1 MGKVFGNTRIFIPH
15 MTELKNIPVVIK
27 VGGKLIEDI
36 LGDIKEEVKK
46 QEGESKRI
54 DEGSVKRVVVTDME
68 NIRGEVLE
76 DLKAGDVVVKE
87 DSTGAH
93 AYLVSFRSD
102 TGICITYTDCEN
114 VETVAYDKI
123 EGVWTFN
130 SKDVT
135 HIGS

>member
-1 MGKVFGNTRIFIPH
+1 MGKVFGNTRIIIPH
-15 MTELKNIPVVIK
+15 MTELKNTPAVIMI
-27 VGGKLIEDI
+27 GGKPIEDI
-36 LGDIKEEVKK
+36 LGDIKEE
-46 QEGESKRI
+46 SKR
-54 DEGSVKRVVVTDME
+54 SVKRVVVTDME

-76 DLKAGDVVVKE
+76 ALKAGDVVVKE

-93 AYLVSFRSD
+93 SYLVSFRSD

-135 HIGS
+135 NIGK